1 MLEAII
7 FINNQNAVVAKA
19 LVNGVVV
26 WSL

>member
-7 FINNQNAVVAKA
+7 LINDQNSVGART

-26 WSL
+26 CSS